1 MKKRYL
7 RKEIEYALIAVTVV
21 LFISLMS
28 TSDFEVSLRG
38 FGLIFGQLFVIL
50 VNVLILKKYGKG
62 RCFEE

>member
-7 RKEIEYALIAVTVV
+7 RKEIEGALIGLTTV

-28 TSDFEVSLRG
+28 TSDFEMSLRG

-50 VNVLILKKYGKG
+50 VNVLILRKYGKG
-62 RCFEE
+62 RCFKE

>member
-7 RKEIEYALIAVTVV
+7 KKEIEYVLIAVTGV

-38 FGLIFGQLFVIL
+38 IGCIFFQLTVIL
-50 VNVLILKKYGKG
+50 VNVLILRKYGKG

>member
-7 RKEIEYALIAVTVV
+7 RKEIEYALIAVTGV

-28 TSDFEVSLRG
+28 TNDFEASLRG

>member
-7 RKEIEYALIAVTVV
+7 RKEIEYVLIAVTVV

-28 TSDFEVSLRG
+28 TSDFEVSLRE